1 MATRIDQL
9 KAALIKAH
17 TAGDTEAAQ
26 LFADE
31 IKGIQ
36 KPVEAGVTDVR
47 GIPEFLPPQEA
58 LAFREQQAT
67 ERGQLAKRKL
77 VLDFLIKLQV
87 H

>member
-9 KAALIKAH
+9 KDALIKAH

-36 KPVEAGVTDVR
+36 SPVETGMTDAR
-47 GIPEFLPPQEA
+47 GIPEFLPPKEA
-58 LAFREQQAT
+58 LAFREKQTA
-67 ERGQLAKRKL
+67 ERGQLA
-77 VLDFLIKLQV
+77 
-87 H
+87 

>member
-36 KPVEAGVTDVR
+36 KPVETGLTDVR
-47 GIPEFLPPQEA
+47 GIPEFLPP
-58 LAFREQQAT
+58 RE
-67 ERGQLAKRKL
+67 
-77 VLDFLIKLQV
+77 

>member
-17 TAGDTEAAQ
+17 TAGDIEAAQ
-26 LFADE
+26 LFANE

-36 KPVEAGVTDVR
+36 NPVEAGLTDVR

-58 LAFREQQAT
+58 LAFREQSS
-67 ERGQLAKRKL
+67 
-77 VLDFLIKLQV
+77 IN
-87 H
+87 